1 MKALSLRGLHDYI
14 PIEKPEDLEMRIK
27 GPLGIIILGLLLS
40 VSGCAPVISQSVRD
54 QVDKSLTFG
63 EVFKDPEAHK
73 GAVVV
78 WAGVVID
85 ATNTQEGTLIQ
96 LLQRPADFFGAPEQ
110 TDKTQGRF
118 LVLYPSYLDVAVY
131 SKGREVTVGGVIE
144 GKKVMPL
151 GEIQYSYP
159 LLVAKE
165 IYLWPDISSE
175 RLAPYP
181 YPYPGYPWWYDPF
194 WRPWYYPFPHGRYW
208 PRR

>member
-1 MKALSLRGLHDYI
+1 
-14 PIEKPEDLEMRIK
+14 MRIK

-73 GAVVV
+73 GSVVV
-78 WAGVVID
+78 WAGAIIG
-85 ATNTQEGTLIQ
+85 ANNTQEGTLIEV
-96 LLQRPADFFGAPEQ
+96 LQRPSDFFGAPEQ
-110 TDKTQGRF
+110 TDRTEGRF

-131 SKGREVTVGGVIE
+131 SKGREVTVGREIA
-144 GKKVMPL
+144 GKKIKPL

-159 LLVAKE
+159 FVVAKE
-165 IYLWPDISSE
+165 LYLWPDPNVE
-175 RLAPYP
+175 RLAP

-194 WRPWYYPFPHGRYW
+194 WRPWYYPYPYAYGRYW